1 MLEMKE
7 PKVFSVYAEVA
18 WDKKTGGFIK
28 TRKGVVAKIDI
39 PKEFKGLGRYSC
51 PDELFISSIAAC
63 LLTTFLY
70 FKNKMQ
76 LKLLNLSVNSKGT
89 VIKEPDGYELKN
101 VYFNIVATTK
111 KEYKEAAMKC
121 LNLSEE
127 YCHLLKLLPNA
138 KIKKHLIFR

>member
-1 MLEMKE
+1 MKE
-7 PKVFSVYAEVA
+7 PKVFSVYTEVA
-18 WDKKTGGFIK
+18 WDKRTGGVIK
-28 TRKGVVAKIDI
+28 IGKKVIAKVDM

-70 FKNKMQ
+70 FKRKMR

-89 VIKEPDGYELKN
+89 VIREPEGYKLKN
-101 VYFNIVATTK
+101 VYFKIVATTK
-111 KEYKEAAMKC
+111 KEYKEAAMNC

-127 YCHLLKLLPNA
+127 HCHLIRLLPNV
-138 KIKKHLIFR
+138 KIEKHLISR